1 MKSTGVVRRTDDL
14 GRIVIPKE
22 LRRAL
27 GIKERDSVEIFV
39 ENDLIILKKFKDE
52 MAWAVTDRYKLLS
65 PDGIKILMKER
76 RPGLWQFFL
85 EEKKLLS
92 KY

>member
-27 GIKERDSVEIFV
+27 DIKERDPVEIFV
-39 ENDLIILKKFKDE
+39 EDDLIILQKFKDE
-52 MAWAVTDRYKLLS
+52 MACAITGKVTDKNKRFGNIVLS
-65 PDGIKILMKER
+65 PDGIEELMKE
-76 RPGLWQFFL
+76 L
-85 EEKKLLS
+85 KKEVVYS
-92 KY
+92 

>member
-27 GIKERDSVEIFV
+27 DIKERDPVEIFV
-39 ENDLIILKKFKDE
+39 EDDLIILQKFKDE
-52 MAWAVTDRYKLLS
+52 MACTITGKVTDKNKRFGNIVLS
-65 PDGIKILMKER
+65 PDGIEELMKE
-76 RPGLWQFFL
+76 L
-85 EEKKLLS
+85 KKEVVHS
-92 KY
+92 